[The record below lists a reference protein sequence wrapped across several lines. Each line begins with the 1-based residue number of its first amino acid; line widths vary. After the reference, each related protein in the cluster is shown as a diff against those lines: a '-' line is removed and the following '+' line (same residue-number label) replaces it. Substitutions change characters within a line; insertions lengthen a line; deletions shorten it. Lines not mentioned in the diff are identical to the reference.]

1 MFDYWGN
8 FPSRSASK
16 PGASPF
22 AEHVASFLYHASMA
36 RNLLVET
43 ISTTIARRGPAAR
56 PR

>member
-43 ISTTIARRGPAAR
+43 ISTTIALRGPAAR